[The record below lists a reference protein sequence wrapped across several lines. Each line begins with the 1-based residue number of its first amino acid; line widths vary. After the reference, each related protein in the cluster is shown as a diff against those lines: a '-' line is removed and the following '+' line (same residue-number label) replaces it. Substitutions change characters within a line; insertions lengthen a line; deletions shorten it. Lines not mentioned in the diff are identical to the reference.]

1 MKQISKKITALAVVL
16 IIITAASLTA
26 SAAENTTTYV
36 YEARTRSCL
45 LVDHSG
51 SIDEH
56 ELVNS
61 LAEELTRENDFDF
74 VGYFDDSQISL
85 LPSYEG
91 GGNSHICESID
102 QVVRLGYTHISVV
115 TDGEQWPK
123 DYTSLG
129 VYSDVDLKI
138 YLIGEK
144 EAASNELLSHLQ
156 VRMHNSSLT
165 VVKDGEEEII
175 LDGYEPDTFVVE
187 VPIPEEE
194 TLETVKEEHGKDIPW
209 WIWLIVVALF
219 VLPMLWDFIHE
230 LLTKHHG
237 KVNPPSSTTVA
248 TNTTVP
254 PKPLPVA
261 ATLAIAKGAK
271 VLADFSGSF
280 AAQQANE
287 TAKVCELVAPEAE
300 VICFGDTVNAVRAS
314 QLKTMKSEGCTH
326 GWEAMETAAKKG
338 ESDIVIIS
346 DLEFNGK
353 KFEEC
358 SFPKKFRKAT
368 IVVPE
373 RYNVATLEQIKEIA
387 EEVEV
392 LPL

>member
-1 MKQISKKITALAVVL
+1 MKKISKKITALAVVL
-16 IIITAASLTA
+16 IIITAVAMTA
-26 SAAENTTTYV
+26 SAVENTNMYV

-85 LPSYEG
+85 LPTYKG
-91 GGNSHICESID
+91 GGNSQICETID
-102 QVVRLGYTHISVV
+102 QVVRLGYTHIYMV
-115 TDGEQWPK
+115 TDGEQWPR
-123 DYTSLG
+123 DYTNLG

-138 YLIGEK
+138 YLVGEK
-144 EAASNELLSHLQ
+144 EAASELVSHLQ
-156 VRMHNSSLT
+156 GRMTNSSLT
-165 VVKDGEEEII
+165 VVKDGEEEIL

-237 KVNPPSSTTVA
+237 KANPPSSTTVA
-248 TNTTVP
+248 TKTTTVS
-254 PKPLPVA
+254 PKPLPLEA
-261 ATLAIAKGAK
+261 ALAIARGAK

-280 AAQQANE
+280 AAQQATE

-338 ESDIVIIS
+338 ESVIVLIS

-368 IVVPE
+368 LVVPE